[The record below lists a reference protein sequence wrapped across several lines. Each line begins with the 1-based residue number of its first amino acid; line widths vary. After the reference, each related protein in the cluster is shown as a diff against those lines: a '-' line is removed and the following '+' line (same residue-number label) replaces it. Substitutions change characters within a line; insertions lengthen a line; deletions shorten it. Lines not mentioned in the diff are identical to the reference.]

1 MDPILHAEKD
11 EGQGKSP
18 GLRSTRMAVK
28 EGGGISL
35 GSGQQCGLLHEDK
48 VRMMTTPEQS
58 VVT

>member
-1 MDPILHAEKD
+1 MLHAEKD
-11 EGQGKSP
+11 EGRGKSP